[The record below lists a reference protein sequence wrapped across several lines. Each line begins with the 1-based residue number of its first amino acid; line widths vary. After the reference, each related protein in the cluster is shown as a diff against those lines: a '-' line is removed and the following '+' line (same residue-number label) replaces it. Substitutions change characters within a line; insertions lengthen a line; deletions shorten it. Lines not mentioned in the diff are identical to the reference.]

1 VLHESTSSAANIAAI
16 AALKVQSTDDDFDN
30 PPESEPNKTPTN
42 PQTDPTKTPNTQ
54 SGAIKVTQPSTHD
67 KVSTHLRS
75 NSITLSPGSFNSGHS
90 ATNNTQTPDQTSQK
104 PTPVLHLRRLPPT
117 TTTIQLQRIQ
127 QQKNPAPCDGSGIP
141 TLALPFL
148 FVR

>member
-90 ATNNTQTPDQTSQK
+90 ATNNTQNTRPNLAEANTGTSFAS
-104 PTPVLHLRRLPPT
+104 TASNNNNNST
-117 TTTIQLQRIQ
+117 TA
-127 QQKNPAPCDGSGIP
+127 NPAAKEPSP
-141 TLALPFL
+141 L
-148 FVR
+148 